1 MVKDI
6 GWKAFLSD
14 DERYADLINGIGCGG
29 LQVVDKTDMHEMD
42 TQTGMFQGLRF
53 IRSLP
58 IRAKGRTLQI
68 RDAVRKTA
76 FGMNFAIIGVE
87 NQELIDYEIPLR
99 NLSYDVGEYEK
110 QARKIRKEV
119 RAHSVGLS
127 LGEFL
132 YGFRKDSRLYPV
144 VTFILYTGEAWDG
157 PMCLHDIL
165 DFSDIPEKLCGMAA
179 DYKIHL
185 VEIRKFEDTQVFRTD
200 VRYLFDFIRN
210 AGDKAAL
217 KALVNN
223 NSYYEEMDDDAYY
236 LAASYANVENLLKV
250 KDYHRK
256 DGKINM
262 RSAIQEMIDDGRAE
276 GITQGKAEGASQAKT
291 AIILNMIRSGMT
303 DSDIQTI
310 AECDQAFIDEIRRS
324 SAKKTHKSRW
334 PFR

>member
-29 LQVVDKTDMHEMD
+29 LQVVDKTDLHEMD
-42 TQTGMFQGLRF
+42 TQTGMLQGLRF

-144 VTFILYTGEAWDG
+144 VTPGTGRCACMISW
-157 PMCLHDIL
+157 I
-165 DFSDIPEKLCGMAA
+165 
-179 DYKIHL
+179 
-185 VEIRKFEDTQVFRTD
+185 FRI
-200 VRYLFDFIRN
+200 F
-210 AGDKAAL
+210 
-217 KALVNN
+217 
-223 NSYYEEMDDDAYY
+223 
-236 LAASYANVENLLKV
+236 
-250 KDYHRK
+250 
-256 DGKINM
+256 
-262 RSAIQEMIDDGRAE
+262 
-276 GITQGKAEGASQAKT
+276 
-291 AIILNMIRSGMT
+291 
-303 DSDIQTI
+303 
-310 AECDQAFIDEIRRS
+310 RRS
-324 SAKKTHKSRW
+324 SAGWRLIIRSIWLKSVNSKTPKYSGQM
-334 PFR
+334 